1 MAATAVFANNTA
13 ARLHY
18 VAHVTSF
25 EVADNVTYYTIEVS
39 IVNSN
44 PNMGSTDLGSPTS
57 PSSSSAAS
65 FPPPV
70 PPPTPLSAT
79 NLTATA
85 VVTAAGATDPS
96 IQALSHSIK
105 KRYSQFLRLHISLAS
120 KYPQLARFQMPGKEV
135 LFSDREA
142 RKQVFDLYVKLL
154 VSVCCDDEHVM
165 GFLELN
171 RLLDKRKQ
179 LQRTNT
185 MATMRSMN
193 AMSFYGVPTLSSA
206 PHSGGGG
213 HLRNV
218 QECDI
223 ASDQSING
231 MRVVCAFML
240 IVFYGFVS
248 MFVDLF
254 STNNA
259 SALSA
264 ANALLTAT
272 NQQSAETIKQLETE
286 LSNMRTKY
294 DQLDLT
300 FQQSEQQHTALL
312 TSTNQQ
318 SAETLKFLETDLT
331 QLRGKYDQLDV
342 IYQQSQSQYTITLME
357 LQQAR
362 SQLEEKNA
370 KVTQMNEKLQS
381 ISGDKSQQQARV
393 LELTEQLQVA
403 NAEKIELQAKINELT
418 EKLKSFTVDATQQQS
433 KIDELESMQAKLQTR
448 NAEQLT
454 KVNNL
459 QMDVNEKTNLLT
471 NLTRSKQSLEEINAQ
486 LVDKQGKLQ
495 TSHSEQTI
503 RLTSV
508 QAELTDKTNQV
519 TTLTHSKQSLEE
531 SNAQLSEKQQSL
543 QADLHAALSMVAA
556 LELKLAEA
564 NNRITAVS
572 GAATA
577 TDKTSENEV
586 EESYVNWVLKQAEAL
601 QIVIE
606 VDTAEPNGV
615 KAERTP
621 KDVLAVAVKTLLTNV
636 NVMRD
641 DKDKLLAAI
650 AMLQEQQ
657 AHLEQQLQQQQA
669 QNESHETISNGAA
682 AAVDDSEYSYLAA
695 STSASVSASSLSSDM
710 QDNRPPAVVKRFSIK
725 MPASSSASS
734 PSSASADLQDIK
746 LSSGKGKRS
755 SFTISSVVR
764 SPRSQDNNNQF
775 TAQENRE
782 RTASTHS
789 SFQMKVDDLF
799 DDNKAQN
806 IKSPVNHSSSRF
818 SPDGGNGGADS
829 SGNDDDIDGSSDDGD
844 EEEYETDG
852 AKTNSHGSF
861 VGSQS
866 NSFYIPLLSEMAHAL
881 TNNSH
886 DSHHGNHHSNGAA
899 SAANGHGNDHHKPL
913 QRVSS
918 RNSVLSNSSNRSGR
932 APATGASSSSRTS
945 GITTKSSTSTA
956 ISSMSSPRINAANS
970 ISPRSVSAKSS
981 PATAATASDSANG
994 KRSSRKPSLTP
1005 SEGGAS
1011 NASEPSSHNSSSMS
1025 LGGATDGVATA
1036 VSAMT
1041 GWIPTPWGSSASSAE
1056 SHS

>member
-39 IVNSN
+39 IVHSN
-44 PNMGSTDLGSPTS
+44 PNMGSIDLGSPTS
-57 PSSSSAAS
+57 PSSSSASS
-65 FPPPV
+65 FPPPG

-79 NLTATA
+79 NSTAAA

-240 IVFYGFVS
+240 IVFYVFIS

-259 SALSA
+259 SVLSA

-342 IYQQSQSQYTITLME
+342 IYQQSQSQHTITLME

-370 KVTQMNEKLQS
+370 RVTQLNEKLQS

-393 LELTEQLQVA
+393 LELTEQLQIA
-403 NAEKIELQAKINELT
+403 NAEKIELQAEINELT
-418 EKLKSFTVDATQQQS
+418 EKLKSFTADATQQQS

-459 QMDVNEKTNLLT
+459 QMEVNEKTNLLT

-495 TSHSEQTI
+495 TSHSE
-503 RLTSV
+503 
-508 QAELTDKTNQV
+508 
-519 TTLTHSKQSLEE
+519 QSLEE

-564 NNRITAVS
+564 NNRIAAVT

-606 VDTAEPNGV
+606 VDIAEPNGM

-621 KDVLAVAVKTLLTNV
+621 KDVLAAAVKSLLTNV
-636 NVMRD
+636 NVMRG

-657 AHLEQQLQQQQA
+657 ARLEQQLQQEQA
-669 QNESHETISNGAA
+669 QNESHETVSNGAVG
-682 AAVDDSEYSYLAA
+682 AVGDSEYSYLAA

-725 MPASSSASS
+725 MPASSSAPS

-782 RTASTHS
+782 RSVSTHS

-886 DSHHGNHHSNGAA
+886 DSHHHHHSNGAA

-932 APATGASSSSRTS
+932 APATGASSSGRVS
-945 GITTKSSTSTA
+945 GVTTKSSTSTA

-981 PATAATASDSANG
+981 PATAATASDSVNG

-1056 SHS
+1056 SHH